1 MSVRLASCA
10 TRGREDSNWRCTD
23 GSTTS
28 ATVCGEIW
36 ASVSRRSTNFL
47 RVSRQRSQQGQMD
60 SLPKRQATKE
70 DELLRDYKQEDIT
83 TKSKPN
89 RSDTAA
95 REPMRTLR
103 VIGAAAALLAVLG
116 IVVLV
121 ICLLIRLP
129 RF

>member
-1 MSVRLASCA
+1 
-10 TRGREDSNWRCTD
+10 
-23 GSTTS
+23 
-28 ATVCGEIW
+28 
-36 ASVSRRSTNFL
+36 
-47 RVSRQRSQQGQMD
+47 MD